1 MLSSAAFVLFSLLAV
16 APPEG
21 QILQVAPLARGA
33 QLVVSFR
40 RTQEPTEEIRN
51 AIRSGLTFSL
61 VYKVDLRRGSSVW
74 FDRTIE
80 SAGVTATGRFGNL
93 TEKLTA

>member
-1 MLSSAAFVLFSLLAV
+1 MFSSAAFVLFSILAA

-21 QILQVAPLARGA
+21 QILQVAPLARGD
-33 QLVVSFR
+33 QVLVSFR
-40 RTQEPTEEIRN
+40 LTQEPNEEIRS
-51 AIRSGLTFSL
+51 AIHSGLTVSL

-80 SAGVTATGRFGNL
+80 SAVV
-93 TEKLTA
+93 